1 MNARSMDIDPGG
13 NGRGAPRS
21 LRRRIR
27 RGSSTSIAMLGALCQ
42 DLVGD
47 ATAETVSH
55 SPPQETEGID
65 DGPGTTRSA
74 GFVPRCRGPR
84 NLATH
89 IDPDPTPDGDPDS
102 EPDSNSRNSSNS
114 NTRSDR

>member
-1 MNARSMDIDPGG
+1 MNARSMDIDPGA

-27 RGSSTSIAMLGALCQ
+27 RGSSTSIATLGALCQ
-42 DLVGD
+42 DLVGG
-47 ATAETVSH
+47 ASAETVSH
-55 SPPQETEGID
+55 SPPHETEGID
-65 DGPGTTRSA
+65 DGPGTTTSA

-89 IDPDPTPDGDPDS
+89 IDPDPTPDRDSDS
-102 EPDSNSRNSSNS
+102 EPDGNSSNS
-114 NTRSDR
+114 NTRPDR